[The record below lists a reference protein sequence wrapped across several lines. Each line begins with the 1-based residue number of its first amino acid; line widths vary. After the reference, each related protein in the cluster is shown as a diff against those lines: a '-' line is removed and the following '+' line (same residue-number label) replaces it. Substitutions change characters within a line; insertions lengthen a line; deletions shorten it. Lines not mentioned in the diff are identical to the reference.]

1 VLGSRA
7 VLSRKEFEERWH
19 DIDGTY
25 RNVRAGIVF
34 GGKQPARAPA
44 RVHMD

>member
-7 VLSRKEFEERWH
+7 VLSRRELEERWH
-19 DIDGTY
+19 DIDGGH

-34 GGKQPARAPA
+34 DGKQPAPA
-44 RVHMD
+44 RARIHMD